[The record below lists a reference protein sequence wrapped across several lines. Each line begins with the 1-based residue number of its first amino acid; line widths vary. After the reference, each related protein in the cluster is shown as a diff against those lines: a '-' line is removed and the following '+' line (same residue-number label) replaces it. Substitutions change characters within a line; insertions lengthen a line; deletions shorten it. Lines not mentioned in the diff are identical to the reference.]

1 MQGATN
7 YRDYKMSND
16 SKNFQSINYSKRETT
31 MKIQVVCVTSELW
44 EKAAD
49 FLDARVSDL
58 ERATRLRR
66 DAISVTSDPS
76 GIAMSPCSTQ
86 LWARDVGKE
95 HDECTCYFRHWFRK
109 VDGKLEAMRFS
120 HLALMKLVRACV
132 WQALLYE
139 YVTGKLCGRHA
150 VRLRVENEL
159 EHYSN
164 CSGEKLIKRIG
175 MLAQDMFN
183 LVKCNLSAIDKPL
196 NSVGLEMAE
205 RMVIHMQKL
214 DYRNTRKGWSNRKFR
229 QAIVQRLVDSGLW
242 DIPTRTEQEAYIGTF
257 ISTYSDLK
265 ANAARNI
272 IRSLS
277 KVYDSETGECLLK
290 AWSKEELAAVK
301 RETMLKKSCE
311 HTEQR
316 VLELQAK
323 IARGER
329 LSGAERKFK
338 SKNKHLFESV
348 TSVPTIC
355 NRKQVLQVSVTEVT
369 PPPDPSKGNNEP
381 RKAAKEANKGRK
393 KPKKGNLK
401 PNLSLKDSYDQNT
414 ETGNRRKQE

>member
-1 MQGATN
+1 MN
-7 YRDYKMSND
+7 VR
-16 SKNFQSINYSKRETT
+16 I
-31 MKIQVVCVTSELW
+31 VCVTSELW

-150 VRLRVENEL
+150 VRLRVEDEL

-164 CSGEKLIKRIG
+164 CSNKKLVKRIG

-183 LVKCNLSAIDKPL
+183 LVKCNLNAIDKPL
-196 NSVGLEMAE
+196 NSIGLGMAE
-205 RMVIHMQKL
+205 RMLINFKGL
-214 DYRNTRKGWSNRKFR
+214 DYRNARKGWSNRKFR
-229 QAIVQRLVDSGLW
+229 RAIIQQLVDSGLW
-242 DIPTRTEQEAYIGTF
+242 DIPTRTEQEAFIGTF
-257 ISTYSDLK
+257 ISQYDNLK
-265 ANAARNI
+265 VGAAKDI
-272 IRSLS
+272 IRAL
-277 KVYDSETGECLLK
+277 YNIFDTETGECIMKILT
-290 AWSKEELAAVK
+290 KEELSKIRSEAK
-301 RETMLKKSCE
+301 LKSTAE
-311 HTEQR
+311 RVAQR
-316 VLELQAK
+316 ASEIQAK
-323 IARGER
+323 IARGEA

-348 TSVPTIC
+348 TLHSTIC
-355 NRKQVLQVSVTEVT
+355 KEEQVLQNVTCKVT
-369 PPPDPSKGNNEP
+369 LPADPPKAGKEP
-381 RKAAKEANKGRK
+381 KKATKEASNGSK

-401 PNLSLKDSYDQNT
+401 PNLSLKDSYGQNT

>member
-1 MQGATN
+1 MN
-7 YRDYKMSND
+7 VR
-16 SKNFQSINYSKRETT
+16 I
-31 MKIQVVCVTSELW
+31 VCVTSELW
-44 EKAAD
+44 EKAAG

-58 ERATRLRR
+58 ERATRLKR
-66 DAISVTSDPS
+66 DAISVSYDNE

-139 YVTGKLCGRHA
+139 YVTSKLCGRHA
-150 VRLRVENEL
+150 VRLRVEDEL
-159 EHYSN
+159 EHHSN

-183 LVKCNLSAIDKPL
+183 LVKCNLNAIDKPL
-196 NSVGLEMAE
+196 NSVGLGMAE
-205 RMVIHMQKL
+205 RMIIHMQKL
-214 DYRNTRKGWSNRKFR
+214 DYRNARKGWSNRAARKR
-229 QAIVQRLVDSGLW
+229 IVERLVESGLW
-242 DIPTRTEQEAYIGTF
+242 DIPTRSEQEAYIGTF

-265 ANAARNI
+265 ADAARNI

-277 KVYDSETGECLLK
+277 RVYDSETGECLLK

-301 RETMLKKSCE
+301 RETMLRKSCE

-348 TSVPTIC
+348 TSVTETC
-355 NRKQVLQVSVTEVT
+355 NRKQVLQVSATKVTLPSD
-369 PPPDPSKGNNEP
+369 PPKGSKGSKGSKEP
-381 RKAAKEANKGRK
+381 RKRNQ
-393 KPKKGNLK
+393 K
-401 PNLSLKDSYDQNT
+401 PNFSLKDSYGQNT
-414 ETGNRRKQE
+414 ETSNRRKQE

>member
-1 MQGATN
+1 MN
-7 YRDYKMSND
+7 VR
-16 SKNFQSINYSKRETT
+16 I
-31 MKIQVVCVTSELW
+31 VCVTSELW
-44 EKAAD
+44 EKATD

-139 YVTGKLCGRHA
+139 YVTGELCGRHA
-150 VRLRVENEL
+150 VRLRVEDEL
-159 EHYSN
+159 EHHSN
-164 CSGEKLIKRIG
+164 CSNKKLVKRIG

-183 LVKCNLSAIDKPL
+183 LVKYNLNAIDKPL
-196 NSVGLEMAE
+196 NSVGLGMAE

-214 DYRNTRKGWSNRKFR
+214 DYRNTRKGWSNRAARKR
-229 QAIVQRLVDSGLW
+229 IIERLVESELW
-242 DIPTRTEQEAYIGTF
+242 DIPTRSEQEATIGTF
-257 ISTYSDLK
+257 ISMYSDLK
-265 ANAARNI
+265 ADAAKSI

-301 RETMLKKSCE
+301 RETMLRRSCE

-316 VLELQAK
+316 ALEIQAK
-323 IARGER
+323 MARGEA
-329 LSGAERKFK
+329 LSSADRKFK

-348 TSVPTIC
+348 TKVATFC
-355 NRKQVLQVSVTEVT
+355 NRKQVLQNVATLVTMPSD
-369 PPPDPSKGNNEP
+369 PPKGSKGSRKP
-381 RKAAKEANKGRK
+381 RKRNQ
-393 KPKKGNLK
+393 K
-401 PNLSLKDSYDQNT
+401 PNLSLKDSYGQNT

>member
-1 MQGATN
+1 MN
-7 YRDYKMSND
+7 VR
-16 SKNFQSINYSKRETT
+16 I
-31 MKIQVVCVTSELW
+31 VCVTSELW

-120 HLALMKLVRACV
+120 HLAIMKLVRACV

-150 VRLRVENEL
+150 VRLRVEDEL

-164 CSGEKLIKRIG
+164 CHGNKLIKRIG

-183 LVKCNLSAIDKPL
+183 LVKCNLNAIDKPL
-196 NSVGLEMAE
+196 NSVGLGMAE
-205 RMVIHMQKL
+205 RMLINFKGL

-229 QAIVQRLVDSGLW
+229 QAIIQQLVDSGLW
-242 DIPTRTEQEAYIGTF
+242 DIPTRTEQEAFIGTF
-257 ISTYSDLK
+257 ISQYDNLK
-265 ANAARNI
+265 VGAAKDI
-272 IRSLS
+272 IRAL
-277 KVYDSETGECLLK
+277 YNIFDTETGECIIKILT
-290 AWSKEELAAVK
+290 KEELSKIRSEAK
-301 RETMLKKSCE
+301 LKSTAE
-311 HTEQR
+311 RVAQR
-316 VLELQAK
+316 ASEIQAK
-323 IARGER
+323 IARGEA

-348 TSVPTIC
+348 TLHSTIC
-355 NRKQVLQVSVTEVT
+355 KEEQVLQNVTCKVT
-369 PPPDPSKGNNEP
+369 LPPDPSKAGKEP
-381 RKAAKEANKGRK
+381 RKATKEASNGRK

-401 PNLSLKDSYDQNT
+401 PNLSLKDSYGQNT

>member
-1 MQGATN
+1 MN
-7 YRDYKMSND
+7 V
-16 SKNFQSINYSKRETT
+16 SI
-31 MKIQVVCVTSELW
+31 VCVTSELW

-139 YVTGKLCGRHA
+139 YVTVKLCGRHA
-150 VRLRVENEL
+150 VRLRVEDEL
-159 EHYSN
+159 EHHSN
-164 CSGEKLIKRIG
+164 CSNKKLVKRVG

-183 LVKCNLSAIDKPL
+183 LVKCNLNAIDRPL
-196 NSVGLEMAE
+196 NRVGLGMAE

-214 DYRNTRKGWSNRKFR
+214 DYRNARKGWSNRAARKC
-229 QAIVQRLVDSGLW
+229 IVQRLVESELW
-242 DIPTRTEQEAYIGTF
+242 DIPTRSEQEATIGAF
-257 ISTYSDLK
+257 ISMYSDLK
-265 ANAARNI
+265 ADAAKSI

-301 RETMLKKSCE
+301 RETMLRRSCE

-316 VLELQAK
+316 ALEIQAK
-323 IARGER
+323 IARGEA
-329 LSGAERKFK
+329 LSGSDRKFK

-348 TSVPTIC
+348 TRVATFC
-355 NRKQVLQVSVTEVT
+355 NRKTRLQVSATPVTMPAD
-369 PPPDPSKGNNEP
+369 PPKGSKGSKEP
-381 RKAAKEANKGRK
+381 RKR
-393 KPKKGNLK
+393 NLK
-401 PNLSLKDSYDQNT
+401 PNLSLKDSYGQNT
-414 ETGNRRKQE
+414 ETGNRRRQE

>member
-1 MQGATN
+1 MN
-7 YRDYKMSND
+7 VR
-16 SKNFQSINYSKRETT
+16 I
-31 MKIQVVCVTSELW
+31 VCVTSELW

-150 VRLRVENEL
+150 VRLRVEDEL

-164 CSGEKLIKRIG
+164 CHGNKLIKRIG

-183 LVKCNLSAIDKPL
+183 LVKCNLNAIDKPL
-196 NSVGLEMAE
+196 NSVGLGMAE
-205 RMVIHMQKL
+205 RMLINFKGL

-229 QAIVQRLVDSGLW
+229 QAIIQQLVDSGLW
-242 DIPTRTEQEAYIGTF
+242 DIPTRTEQEAFIGTF
-257 ISTYSDLK
+257 ISQYDNLK
-265 ANAARNI
+265 VGAAKDI
-272 IRSLS
+272 IRAL
-277 KVYDSETGECLLK
+277 YNIFDTETGECIIKILT
-290 AWSKEELAAVK
+290 KEELSKIRSEAK
-301 RETMLKKSCE
+301 LKSTAE
-311 HTEQR
+311 RVAQR
-316 VLELQAK
+316 ASEIQAK
-323 IARGER
+323 IARGEA

-348 TSVPTIC
+348 TLHSTIC
-355 NRKQVLQVSVTEVT
+355 KEEQVLQNVTCKVT
-369 PPPDPSKGNNEP
+369 LPADPSKAGKEP
-381 RKAAKEANKGRK
+381 RKATKEASNGRK

-401 PNLSLKDSYDQNT
+401 PNLSLKDSYGQNT

>member
-1 MQGATN
+1 MN
-7 YRDYKMSND
+7 VR
-16 SKNFQSINYSKRETT
+16 I
-31 MKIQVVCVTSELW
+31 VCVTSELW

-150 VRLRVENEL
+150 VRLRVEDEL

-164 CSGEKLIKRIG
+164 CHGNKLIKRIG

-183 LVKCNLSAIDKPL
+183 LVKCNLNAIDKPL
-196 NSVGLEMAE
+196 NSVGLGMAE
-205 RMVIHMQKL
+205 RMLINFKGL

-229 QAIVQRLVDSGLW
+229 QAIIQQLVDSGLW
-242 DIPTRTEQEAYIGTF
+242 DIPTRTEQEAFIGTF
-257 ISTYSDLK
+257 ISQYDNLK
-265 ANAARNI
+265 VGAAKDI
-272 IRSLS
+272 IRAL
-277 KVYDSETGECLLK
+277 YNIFDTETGECIIKILT
-290 AWSKEELAAVK
+290 KEELSKIRSEAK
-301 RETMLKKSCE
+301 LKSTAE
-311 HTEQR
+311 RVAQR
-316 VLELQAK
+316 ASEIQAK
-323 IARGER
+323 IARGEA

-348 TSVPTIC
+348 TLHSTIC
-355 NRKQVLQVSVTEVT
+355 KEEQVLQNVTCKVT
-369 PPPDPSKGNNEP
+369 LPPDPSKAGKEP
-381 RKAAKEANKGRK
+381 RKATKEASNGRK

-401 PNLSLKDSYDQNT
+401 PNLSLKDSYGQNT

>member
-1 MQGATN
+1 MN
-7 YRDYKMSND
+7 VR
-16 SKNFQSINYSKRETT
+16 I
-31 MKIQVVCVTSELW
+31 VCVTSELW

-150 VRLRVENEL
+150 VRLRVEDEL

-183 LVKCNLSAIDKPL
+183 LVKCNLNAIDKPL
-196 NSVGLEMAE
+196 NSISLGMAE
-205 RMVIHMQKL
+205 RMVIHMEKL
-214 DYRNTRKGWSNRKFR
+214 DYRNSRKGWSNRNFR
-229 QAIVQRLVDSGLW
+229 RAIIQRLIDSGLW
-242 DIPTRTEQEAYIGTF
+242 DIPTRTEQEAFIGTF
-257 ISTYSDLK
+257 ISQYDNLK
-265 ANAARNI
+265 VGAAKSI
-272 IRSLS
+272 MRSLHN
-277 KVYDSETGECLLK
+277 VFDSETGECIMK
-290 AWSKEELAAVK
+290 RFTKEEMSAIRSEAMQK
-301 RETMLKKSCE
+301 CTAE
-311 HTEQR
+311 HVAQR
-316 VLELQAK
+316 VSEIQAK
-323 IARGER
+323 MASGER

-338 SKNKHLFESV
+338 CKNKHLFESV
-348 TSVPTIC
+348 TLEAETC
-355 NRKQVLQVSVTEVT
+355 NRKQVLQVSANRVTL
-369 PPPDPSKGNNEP
+369 PPDPPKGSKGP
-381 RKAAKEANKGRK
+381 RKPAREASKGSK

-401 PNLSLKDSYDQNT
+401 PNLSLKDSYGQNT
-414 ETGNRRKQE
+414 ETGNRRRQE

>member
-1 MQGATN
+1 
-7 YRDYKMSND
+7 
-16 SKNFQSINYSKRETT
+16 
-31 MKIQVVCVTSELW
+31 MKIQVICVSSELW

-66 DAISVTSDPS
+66 DAISVSSDPS

-150 VRLRVENEL
+150 VRLRVEDEL

-164 CSGEKLIKRIG
+164 CHGNKLIKRIG

-183 LVKCNLSAIDKPL
+183 LVKCNLNAIDKPI
-196 NSVGLEMAE
+196 NSVGLGMAE
-205 RMVIHMQKL
+205 RMVIHMEKL
-214 DYRNTRKGWSNRKFR
+214 DYRNARKGWSNRNFR
-229 QAIVQRLVDSGLW
+229 RAIIQRLIDSGLW
-242 DIPTRTEQEAYIGTF
+242 DIPTRTEQEAFIGTF
-257 ISTYSDLK
+257 ISQYDNLK
-265 ANAARNI
+265 VGAAKSI
-272 IRSLS
+272 MRSLLN
-277 KVYDSETGECLLK
+277 VFDSETGECIMK
-290 AWSKEELAAVK
+290 RFTKEEMSAIRSEAMQK
-301 RETMLKKSCE
+301 CTAE
-311 HTEQR
+311 HVGQR
-316 VLELQAK
+316 VSEIQAK
-323 IARGER
+323 MARGER

-338 SKNKHLFESV
+338 CKNKHLFESV
-348 TSVPTIC
+348 TLETETC
-355 NRKQVLQVSVTEVT
+355 NKKQVLQVSANKVTLPT
-369 PPPDPSKGNNEP
+369 DPPKGSKEP
-381 RKAAKEANKGRK
+381 RKATKEASKGSK
-393 KPKKGNLK
+393 EPKKSNLK
-401 PNLSLKDSYDQNT
+401 PNLSLKDSYGQNT
-414 ETGNRRKQE
+414 ETGNRRRQE

>member
-1 MQGATN
+1 MN
-7 YRDYKMSND
+7 VR
-16 SKNFQSINYSKRETT
+16 I
-31 MKIQVVCVTSELW
+31 VCVTSELW

-66 DAISVTSDPS
+66 DAISVTSGPS

-150 VRLRVENEL
+150 VRLRVEDEL
-159 EHYSN
+159 EHHSN
-164 CSGEKLIKRIG
+164 CHGNKLIKRIG

-183 LVKCNLSAIDKPL
+183 LVKCNLNAIDKPL
-196 NSVGLEMAE
+196 NSIGLGMAE

-214 DYRNTRKGWSNRKFR
+214 DYRNARKGWSNRAARKR
-229 QAIVQRLVDSGLW
+229 IVERLVESGLW

-257 ISTYSDLK
+257 ISTYNDLK
-265 ANAARNI
+265 ADAVRKI

-277 KVYDSETGECLLK
+277 RVYDSETGECLLK
-290 AWSKEELAAVK
+290 AWSKEEIS
-301 RETMLKKSCE
+301 RIRSEGRLKCTHEKVMS
-311 HTEQR
+311 R
-316 VLELQAK
+316 VAEIQAK
-323 IARGER
+323 KAHGER

-348 TSVPTIC
+348 TLEAETC
-355 NRKQVLQVSVTEVT
+355 NRKQVLQVSATLVTLPAD
-369 PPPDPSKGNNEP
+369 PPKGSKEP
-381 RKAAKEANKGRK
+381 RKAAKEAGKGSK

-401 PNLSLKDSYDQNT
+401 PNLSLKDSYGQNT
-414 ETGNRRKQE
+414 EFGNRRKQE

>member
-1 MQGATN
+1 MN
-7 YRDYKMSND
+7 VR
-16 SKNFQSINYSKRETT
+16 I
-31 MKIQVVCVTSELW
+31 VCVTSELW

-58 ERATRLRR
+58 ERATKLRR

-150 VRLRVENEL
+150 VRLRVEDEL

-164 CSGEKLIKRIG
+164 CHGNKLIKRIG

-183 LVKCNLSAIDKPL
+183 LVKCNLNAIDKPL
-196 NSVGLEMAE
+196 NSIGLGMAE
-205 RMVIHMQKL
+205 RMLINFKGL
-214 DYRNTRKGWSNRKFR
+214 DYRNTRKGWSNRNARKC
-229 QAIVQRLVDSGLW
+229 IVQRLVESELW
-242 DIPTRTEQEAYIGTF
+242 DIPTRSEQEATIGTF
-257 ISTYSDLK
+257 ISMYSDLK
-265 ANAARNI
+265 ADAAKSI

-277 KVYDSETGECLLK
+277 KIYDSETGECLLK

-316 VLELQAK
+316 VAKIQAK
-323 IARGER
+323 MARGEA
-329 LSGAERKFK
+329 LSSPDRKFK
-338 SKNKHLFESV
+338 SKNKELFESV
-348 TSVPTIC
+348 TRVATFC
-355 NRKQVLQVSVTEVT
+355 NRKQELQISSTLVTLPADT
-369 PPPDPSKGNNEP
+369 PKAGKEP
-381 RKAAKEANKGRK
+381 RKATKEASNGSK

-401 PNLSLKDSYDQNT
+401 PNLSLKDSYGQNT

>member
-1 MQGATN
+1 MN
-7 YRDYKMSND
+7 VR
-16 SKNFQSINYSKRETT
+16 I
-31 MKIQVVCVTSELW
+31 VCVTSELW

-66 DAISVTSDPS
+66 DAISVSSDPS
-76 GIAMSPCSTQ
+76 GIAMSPCTTQ
-86 LWARDVGKE
+86 LWARDVGTE

-150 VRLRVENEL
+150 VRLRVEDEL
-159 EHYSN
+159 EHHSN
-164 CSGEKLIKRIG
+164 CSNKKLVKRIG

-183 LVKCNLSAIDKPL
+183 LVKCNLNAIDKPL
-196 NSVGLEMAE
+196 NSAGLSMAE

-214 DYRNTRKGWSNRKFR
+214 DYRNARKGWSNRAAR
-229 QAIVQRLVDSGLW
+229 RRIVERLVESELW
-242 DIPTRTEQEAYIGTF
+242 DIPTRTEQEAMIGTF

-265 ANAARNI
+265 ADAASNI

-290 AWSKEELAAVK
+290 AWSKEEISKIRSEA
-301 RETMLKKSCE
+301 RLKYT
-311 HTEQR
+311 HEQVMSR
-316 VLELQAK
+316 VTELQAK

-338 SKNKHLFESV
+338 SLHKEMFSV
-348 TSVPTIC
+348 TTHRTIC
-355 NRKQVLQVSVTEVT
+355 NRKQVLQVSSTPVTMPAD
-369 PPPDPSKGNNEP
+369 PPKGSKGSREPSKVAKEP
-381 RKAAKEANKGRK
+381 RKRNQ
-393 KPKKGNLK
+393 K
-401 PNLSLKDSYDQNT
+401 PNLSLKDSYGQNT

>member
-1 MQGATN
+1 MN
-7 YRDYKMSND
+7 VR
-16 SKNFQSINYSKRETT
+16 I
-31 MKIQVVCVTSELW
+31 VCVTSELW

-66 DAISVTSDPS
+66 DAISVSYDNE

-150 VRLRVENEL
+150 VRLRVEDEL
-159 EHYSN
+159 EHHSN
-164 CSGEKLIKRIG
+164 CSNKKLVKRIG

-183 LVKCNLSAIDKPL
+183 LVKCNLNAIEKPL
-196 NSVGLEMAE
+196 NSVGLSMAE
-205 RMVIHMQKL
+205 RMVIHMEKL
-214 DYRNTRKGWSNRKFR
+214 DYRNARKGWSNRAAR
-229 QAIVQRLVDSGLW
+229 RRIIERLVESGLW
-242 DIPTRTEQEAYIGTF
+242 DIPTRSEQEAYIGTF
-257 ISTYSDLK
+257 ISMYSDLK
-265 ANAARNI
+265 TDAAKSI

-290 AWSKEELAAVK
+290 VWSKEELSKIRSEAK
-301 RETMLKKSCE
+301 LKSTAE
-311 HTEQR
+311 HVVQR
-316 VLELQAK
+316 ASEIQAK

-355 NRKQVLQVSVTEVT
+355 NRKQVLQVSATKVTLPAD
-369 PPPDPSKGNNEP
+369 PPKGSKGSKEP
-381 RKAAKEANKGRK
+381 RKR
-393 KPKKGNLK
+393 NLK
-401 PNLSLKDSYDQNT
+401 PNFSLKDSYGQNT

>member
-1 MQGATN
+1 MN
-7 YRDYKMSND
+7 VH
-16 SKNFQSINYSKRETT
+16 I
-31 MKIQVVCVTSELW
+31 VCVTSELW

-86 LWARDVGKE
+86 LWARDVGNE

-150 VRLRVENEL
+150 VRLRVEDEL

-164 CSGEKLIKRIG
+164 CSNKKLVKRIG
-175 MLAQDMFN
+175 MLTQDMFN
-183 LVKCNLSAIDKPL
+183 LVKCNLNAIDKPL
-196 NSVGLEMAE
+196 NSVGLGIAE
-205 RMVIHMQKL
+205 RMLINFKGL
-214 DYRNTRKGWSNRKFR
+214 DYRNARKGWSNRKFR
-229 QAIVQRLVDSGLW
+229 RAIIQQLVDSGLW
-242 DIPTRTEQEAYIGTF
+242 DIPTRTEQEAFIGTF
-257 ISTYSDLK
+257 ISQYDNLK
-265 ANAARNI
+265 VGAAKDI
-272 IRSLS
+272 IRAL
-277 KVYDSETGECLLK
+277 YNIFDTETGECIMKILT
-290 AWSKEELAAVK
+290 KEELSKIRSEAK
-301 RETMLKKSCE
+301 LKSTAE
-311 HTEQR
+311 RVAQR
-316 VLELQAK
+316 ASEIQAK
-323 IARGER
+323 IARGEA

-348 TSVPTIC
+348 TLHSTIC
-355 NRKQVLQVSVTEVT
+355 KEEQVLQNVTCKVT
-369 PPPDPSKGNNEP
+369 LPADHPKGSKEP
-381 RKAAKEANKGRK
+381 RKATKEASKGSG

-401 PNLSLKDSYDQNT
+401 PNLSLKDSYGQNT

>member
-1 MQGATN
+1 MT
-7 YRDYKMSND
+7 KMNV
-16 SKNFQSINYSKRETT
+16 SI
-31 MKIQVVCVTSELW
+31 VCVTSELW
-44 EKAAD
+44 EKAAG

-66 DAISVTSDPS
+66 DAISVSYDNE

-150 VRLRVENEL
+150 VRLRVEDEL
-159 EHYSN
+159 EHHSN
-164 CSGEKLIKRIG
+164 CSNKKLVKRIG

-183 LVKCNLSAIDKPL
+183 LVKCNLNAIDKPL
-196 NSVGLEMAE
+196 NSIGLGMAE

-214 DYRNTRKGWSNRKFR
+214 DYRNARKGWSNRAARKR
-229 QAIVQRLVDSGLW
+229 IVERLVESGLW
-242 DIPTRTEQEAYIGTF
+242 DIPTRMEQEAYIGTF

-265 ANAARNI
+265 ADAAKNI

-290 AWSKEELAAVK
+290 AWSKEEISKIRSEA
-301 RETMLKKSCE
+301 RLKYNPELRGSSNHSTRKCS
-311 HTEQR
+311 
-316 VLELQAK
+316 VL
-323 IARGER
+323 
-329 LSGAERKFK
+329 
-338 SKNKHLFESV
+338 HL
-348 TSVPTIC
+348 
-355 NRKQVLQVSVTEVT
+355 
-369 PPPDPSKGNNEP
+369 
-381 RKAAKEANKGRK
+381 
-393 KPKKGNLK
+393 KPKFVIENKYYK
-401 PNLSLKDSYDQNT
+401 FRPP
-414 ETGNRRKQE
+414 R

>member
-1 MQGATN
+1 MN
-7 YRDYKMSND
+7 VR
-16 SKNFQSINYSKRETT
+16 I
-31 MKIQVVCVTSELW
+31 VCVTSELW

-49 FLDARVSDL
+49 FLDARVSDI

-66 DAISVTSDPS
+66 DAISVSSDPS

-150 VRLRVENEL
+150 VRLRVEDEL

-183 LVKCNLSAIDKPL
+183 LVKCNLNAIDKPL
-196 NSVGLEMAE
+196 NNVGLSMAE
-205 RMVIHMQKL
+205 RMVIHMEKL
-214 DYRNTRKGWSNRKFR
+214 DYRNTRKGWSNRAARKR
-229 QAIVQRLVDSGLW
+229 IVERLVESGLW
-242 DIPTRTEQEAYIGTF
+242 DIPTRSEQEAYIGTF
-257 ISTYSDLK
+257 ISMYSDLK
-265 ANAARNI
+265 ADAARNI

-277 KVYDSETGECLLK
+277 RVYDSETGECLLK
-290 AWSKEELAAVK
+290 AWSKEEISKIRSEA
-301 RETMLKKSCE
+301 RLKYT
-311 HTEQR
+311 HEQVMSR
-316 VLELQAK
+316 VSEIQAK
-323 IARGER
+323 IIRGER

-338 SKNKHLFESV
+338 SLHKEMFSV
-348 TSVPTIC
+348 TLKPESC
-355 NRKQVLQVSVTEVT
+355 NRKQVLQVSATPVTL
-369 PPPDPSKGNNEP
+369 PSDPSKGSKGS
-381 RKAAKEANKGRK
+381 RKTR
-393 KPKKGNLK
+393 KGNLK
-401 PNLSLKDSYDQNT
+401 PNLSLKDSYGQNT
-414 ETGNRRKQE
+414 EFDNRRKQE

>member
-1 MQGATN
+1 
-7 YRDYKMSND
+7 
-16 SKNFQSINYSKRETT
+16 
-31 MKIQVVCVTSELW
+31 
-44 EKAAD
+44 
-49 FLDARVSDL
+49 
-58 ERATRLRR
+58 
-66 DAISVTSDPS
+66 
-76 GIAMSPCSTQ
+76 
-86 LWARDVGKE
+86 VGKE

-150 VRLRVENEL
+150 VRLRVEDEL

-164 CSGEKLIKRIG
+164 CHGNKLIKRIG

-183 LVKCNLSAIDKPL
+183 LVKCNLNAIDKPL
-196 NSVGLEMAE
+196 NSVGLSMAE
-205 RMVIHMQKL
+205 RMVIHMEKL
-214 DYRNTRKGWSNRKFR
+214 DYRNARKGWSNRTARKR
-229 QAIVQRLVDSGLW
+229 IVERLVESGLW

-265 ANAARNI
+265 ADAVRKI

-277 KVYDSETGECLLK
+277 KVYDSDTGECLLK
-290 AWSKEELAAVK
+290 AWSKEEIS
-301 RETMLKKSCE
+301 RIRSEGRLKCTHEKVMS
-311 HTEQR
+311 R
-316 VLELQAK
+316 VAEIQAK
-323 IARGER
+323 KARGER

-348 TSVPTIC
+348 TLEAEIC
-355 NRKQVLQVSVTEVT
+355 NRKQVLQISATLVT
-369 PPPDPSKGNNEP
+369 PPADPPKGSKESRKPTKEASKGS
-381 RKAAKEANKGRK
+381 K

-401 PNLSLKDSYDQNT
+401 PNFSLKDSYGQNT
-414 ETGNRRKQE
+414 ELGNRRRQG

>member
-1 MQGATN
+1 MN
-7 YRDYKMSND
+7 VR
-16 SKNFQSINYSKRETT
+16 I
-31 MKIQVVCVTSELW
+31 VCVTSELW

-58 ERATRLRR
+58 ERATRLKR

-150 VRLRVENEL
+150 VRLRVEDEL
-159 EHYSN
+159 EHHSN
-164 CSGEKLIKRIG
+164 CSNKKLVKRIG

-183 LVKCNLSAIDKPL
+183 LVKCNLNAIDKPL
-196 NSVGLEMAE
+196 NSIGLGMAE
-205 RMVIHMQKL
+205 RMLINFKGL
-214 DYRNTRKGWSNRKFR
+214 DYRNARKGWSNRLARKC
-229 QAIVQRLVDSGLW
+229 IVQRLVESELW
-242 DIPTRTEQEAYIGTF
+242 DIPTRSEQEATIGTF
-257 ISTYSDLK
+257 ISIYGDLK
-265 ANAARNI
+265 ADAAKSI

-277 KVYDSETGECLLK
+277 KIYDSETGECLLK

-301 RETMLKKSCE
+301 RETMLRKSCE

-316 VLELQAK
+316 VLEIQAK
-323 IARGER
+323 MARGES
-329 LSGAERKFK
+329 LSGSDRKFK

-348 TSVPTIC
+348 TRVTTFC
-355 NRKQVLQVSVTEVT
+355 NIKQELQISSTLVTLPSD
-369 PPPDPSKGNNEP
+369 PPKGSKGS
-381 RKAAKEANKGRK
+381 K

-401 PNLSLKDSYDQNT
+401 PNLSLKESYGQNI
-414 ETGNRRKQE
+414 ETGNRRRQG

>member
-1 MQGATN
+1 MN
-7 YRDYKMSND
+7 
-16 SKNFQSINYSKRETT
+16 
-31 MKIQVVCVTSELW
+31 IQVVCVSSELW

-150 VRLRVENEL
+150 VRLRVEDEL

-164 CSGEKLIKRIG
+164 CHGNKLIKRIG

-183 LVKCNLSAIDKPL
+183 LVKCNLNAIDKPL
-196 NSVGLEMAE
+196 NSVGLGMAE
-205 RMVIHMQKL
+205 RMLINFKGL
-214 DYRNTRKGWSNRKFR
+214 DYRNTRKGWSNRNARKC
-229 QAIVQRLVDSGLW
+229 IVQHLVESELW
-242 DIPTRTEQEAYIGTF
+242 DIPTRTEQEATIGTF
-257 ISTYSDLK
+257 ISMYSDLK
-265 ANAARNI
+265 ADAAKSI

-277 KVYDSETGECLLK
+277 KIYDSETGECLLK
-290 AWSKEELAAVK
+290 AWSKEELSAI
-301 RETMLKKSCE
+301 KSEARQKSTAE
-311 HTEQR
+311 HVAQR
-316 VLELQAK
+316 VSEIQAK
-323 IARGER
+323 LDKGER
-329 LSGAERKFK
+329 LTAVERKFK
-338 SKNKHLFESV
+338 SLHKEMFESV
-348 TSVPTIC
+348 TLHRTIC
-355 NRKQVLQVSVTEVT
+355 NRKQVLQNAACSVTLPSD
-369 PPPDPSKGNNEP
+369 PPKGSKEP
-381 RKAAKEANKGRK
+381 RKATKEASKGSK

-401 PNLSLKDSYDQNT
+401 PNLSLKDSYGQNT

>member
-1 MQGATN
+1 MMN
-7 YRDYKMSND
+7 VR
-16 SKNFQSINYSKRETT
+16 I
-31 MKIQVVCVTSELW
+31 VCVTSELW
-44 EKAAD
+44 EKATD

-58 ERATRLRR
+58 ERATRLKR
-66 DAISVTSDPS
+66 DAISVSSDPS

-150 VRLRVENEL
+150 VRLRVEDEL
-159 EHYSN
+159 EHHSN
-164 CSGEKLIKRIG
+164 CSNKKLVKRIG

-183 LVKCNLSAIDKPL
+183 LVKCNLNAIDKPL
-196 NSVGLEMAE
+196 NSVGLGMAE

-214 DYRNTRKGWSNRKFR
+214 DYRNARKGWSNRVARKC
-229 QAIVQRLVDSGLW
+229 IVQRLVESELW
-242 DIPTRTEQEAYIGTF
+242 DIPTRSEQEATIGTF
-257 ISTYSDLK
+257 ISMYSDLK
-265 ANAARNI
+265 ADAAKSI

-301 RETMLKKSCE
+301 RETMLRRSCE

-316 VLELQAK
+316 ALEIQAK
-323 IARGER
+323 MARGEV
-329 LSGAERKFK
+329 LSGSDRKFK
-338 SKNKHLFESV
+338 SKNKHLFENV
-348 TSVPTIC
+348 TRVTTFC
-355 NRKQVLQVSVTEVT
+355 NKKQVLQISATPVTLPAD
-369 PPPDPSKGNNEP
+369 PPKGSKGSKEP
-381 RKAAKEANKGRK
+381 RKR
-393 KPKKGNLK
+393 NLK
-401 PNLSLKDSYDQNT
+401 PNFSLKESYGQNT
-414 ETGNRRKQE
+414 EFGNRRRQE

>member
-1 MQGATN
+1 MN
-7 YRDYKMSND
+7 VR
-16 SKNFQSINYSKRETT
+16 I
-31 MKIQVVCVTSELW
+31 VCVTSELW

-150 VRLRVENEL
+150 VRLRVEDEL

-164 CSGEKLIKRIG
+164 CHGNKLIKRIG

-183 LVKCNLSAIDKPL
+183 LVKCNLNAIDKPL
-196 NSVGLEMAE
+196 NSVGLGMAE
-205 RMVIHMQKL
+205 RMLINFKGL

-229 QAIVQRLVDSGLW
+229 QAIIQQLVDSGLW
-242 DIPTRTEQEAYIGTF
+242 DIPTRTEQEAFIGTF
-257 ISTYSDLK
+257 ISQYDNLK
-265 ANAARNI
+265 VGAAKDI
-272 IRSLS
+272 IRAL
-277 KVYDSETGECLLK
+277 YNIFDTETGECIIKILT
-290 AWSKEELAAVK
+290 KEELSKIRSEAK
-301 RETMLKKSCE
+301 LKSTAE
-311 HTEQR
+311 RVAQR
-316 VLELQAK
+316 ASEIQAK
-323 IARGER
+323 IARGEA

-348 TSVPTIC
+348 TLHSTIC
-355 NRKQVLQVSVTEVT
+355 KEEQVLQNVTCKVT
-369 PPPDPSKGNNEP
+369 LPADPSKAGKEP
-381 RKAAKEANKGRK
+381 RKATKEDSNGSK

-401 PNLSLKDSYDQNT
+401 PNLSLKDSYGQNT

>member
-1 MQGATN
+1 MN
-7 YRDYKMSND
+7 VR
-16 SKNFQSINYSKRETT
+16 I
-31 MKIQVVCVTSELW
+31 VCVTSELW

-66 DAISVTSDPS
+66 DAISVSYDNE

-150 VRLRVENEL
+150 VRLRVEDEL

-164 CSGEKLIKRIG
+164 CSNKKLVKRIG

-183 LVKCNLSAIDKPL
+183 LVKCNLNAIDRPL
-196 NSVGLEMAE
+196 NSVGLGMAE
-205 RMVIHMQKL
+205 RMLINFKGL

-229 QAIVQRLVDSGLW
+229 QAIIQQLVDSGLW
-242 DIPTRTEQEAYIGTF
+242 DIPTRTEQEAFIGTF
-257 ISTYSDLK
+257 ISQYDNLK
-265 ANAARNI
+265 VGAAKDIMRALYNI
-272 IRSLS
+272 F
-277 KVYDSETGECLLK
+277 DTETGECIMKILT
-290 AWSKEELAAVK
+290 KEELSKIRSEAK
-301 RETMLKKSCE
+301 LKSTAE
-311 HTEQR
+311 HVAQR
-316 VLELQAK
+316 ASEIQAK
-323 IARGER
+323 LDRGER
-329 LSGAERKFK
+329 LTGAERKFK

-348 TSVPTIC
+348 TLHSTIC
-355 NRKQVLQVSVTEVT
+355 KEEQVLQNATCKVTLPAD
-369 PPPDPSKGNNEP
+369 PPKGSKEP
-381 RKAAKEANKGRK
+381 RKAVKEASKGSK

-401 PNLSLKDSYDQNT
+401 PNFSLKDSYGQNT
-414 ETGNRRKQE
+414 EFGNRRRQE